1 MAKAIVRIKTGVG
14 KFKREAI
21 RSRCARK
28 LAALPEHRSTGR
40 VMGRIVLVGDR
51 IRPFNGVPS
60 VYRNVGGTEQ
70 KFCPGLNHFDD
81 VGGRSLCSWSGEES
95 QNEKKRGEKAIFQN

>member
-28 LAALPEHRSTGR
+28 LATLPEHRSTGR

-51 IRPFNGVPS
+51 IRPFNRVPG
-60 VYRNVGGTEQ
+60 VYRNVGGTEE
-70 KFCPGLNHFDD
+70 KFCSGLNHFDD
-81 VGGRSLCSWSGEES
+81 IGGCSLCSCSGDES
-95 QNEKKRGEKAIFQN
+95 QTNKQRGE